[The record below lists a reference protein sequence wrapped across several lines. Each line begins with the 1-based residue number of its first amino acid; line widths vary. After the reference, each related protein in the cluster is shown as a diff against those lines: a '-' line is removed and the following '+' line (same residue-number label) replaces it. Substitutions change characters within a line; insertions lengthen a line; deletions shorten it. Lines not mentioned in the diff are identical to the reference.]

1 MKKNCNVCKAKLPS
15 NVLSLGMTVFQSS
28 TFLAYNNFGLSI
40 DVAPSTSAADLVI
53 SHYEVPD
60 DISIGVPFDVVFD
73 VTNDGSSFQDESN
86 ARYFDRTRRQ
96 DRIS

>member
-1 MKKNCNVCKAKLPS
+1 MLHLQPAL
-15 NVLSLGMTVFQSS
+15 QI
-28 TFLAYNNFGLSI
+28 LA
-40 DVAPSTSAADLVI
+40 

-86 ARYFDRTRRQ
+86 ARYFENAVFLSSDSIYSIDDEWLQPSRMAKIRRG
-96 DRIS
+96 